1 MTIEMMVDSP
11 QTLMI
16 LNSSKNLL
24 RGNSQVVWVLGVKRD
39 QRMHIKLQFQSQS
52 KQIVRNSQLQ
62 RIKATMNSLD
72 SRQSWSGRNLRNK
85 S

>member
-39 QRMHIKLQFQSQS
+39 QRMHIKPQFLSQS

-62 RIKATMNSLD
+62 RIKATMNSPD
-72 SRQSWSGRNLRNK
+72 SRQSWSGRN
-85 S
+85 